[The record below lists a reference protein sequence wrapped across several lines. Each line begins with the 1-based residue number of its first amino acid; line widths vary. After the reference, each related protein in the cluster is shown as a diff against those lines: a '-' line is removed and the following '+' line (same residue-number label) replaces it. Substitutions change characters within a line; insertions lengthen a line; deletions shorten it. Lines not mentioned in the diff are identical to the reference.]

1 MFLNHVH
8 YLQTSTLLSSYLTVA
23 ACCFSIVSI
32 AWALRIK
39 PVFSRSHREMIT
51 SAAVLCLHVGAG
63 WHTLPCQ
70 VSASTDYSTT
80 TSASPRLARQ
90 YSSCCIALLI
100 GSLLTVKPVAL
111 FNTIWRSNFTS
122 LSVSLTRCPNYQ
134 RSCARP
140 TASASP
146 QTHPNSLPLPVIL
159 RLLLPLLTSWSV
171 NTSTLWNQSQVSLNP
186 CLGWLN
192 YGRR

>member
-1 MFLNHVH
+1 M
-8 YLQTSTLLSSYLTVA
+8 A
-23 ACCFSIVSI
+23 ACCFCIVFI

-39 PVFSRSHREMIT
+39 PVLSLSHRESII
-51 SAAVLCLHVGAG
+51 SAAVRCLHAGAG

-90 YSSCCIALLI
+90 HFSCCTASLI

-111 FNTIWRSNFTS
+111 YSIQSDVPTS
-122 LSVSLTRCPNYQ
+122 PASVSFTRCPNYR

-140 TASASP
+140 TTSASP

-159 RLLLPLLTSWSV
+159 RLSLPLSTSWSV

-186 CLGWLN
+186 HLGWLSS
-192 YGRR
+192 RRR

>member
-1 MFLNHVH
+1 MYINCRQAPY
-8 YLQTSTLLSSYLTVA
+8 YLLTWLWLLAAFVLYLVS
-23 ACCFSIVSI
+23 CIV
-32 AWALRIK
+32 WALRIK
-39 PVFSRSHREMIT
+39 PVFSLSHRETII
-51 SAAVLCLHVGAG
+51 SAAVLCLHAGAG

-90 YSSCCIALLI
+90 HSSCCIALLI

-111 FNTIWRSNFTS
+111 FSTIWHSNFTG
-122 LSVSLTRCPNYQ
+122 LSVSLTRCPNYR

-140 TASASP
+140 TTFASP

-159 RLLLPLLTSWSV
+159 RLSLPLLTSWSV
-171 NTSTLWNQSQVSLNP
+171 NTSTLWNQRQVSLNP
-186 CLGWLN
+186 RLGWL
-192 YGRR
+192 YYRRR